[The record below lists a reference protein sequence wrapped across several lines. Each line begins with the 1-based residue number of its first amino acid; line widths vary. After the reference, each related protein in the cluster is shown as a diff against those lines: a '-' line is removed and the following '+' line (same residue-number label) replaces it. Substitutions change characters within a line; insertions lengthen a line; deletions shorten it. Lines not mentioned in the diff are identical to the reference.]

1 MNQLRTTALS
11 RLIVG
16 LLLFTILS
24 NTLVAAASA
33 PSSSSPD
40 PPVSCVT
47 DDDCTAA
54 NKRYGWTSDGAS
66 TPAGFLCIKSQCT
79 LVRKAGEF
87 CTQASECAIYQYIQ
101 RNIER
106 NVSLNTVLPNYLA
119 NSAENLTAFMN
130 SICDSTQC
138 TYASTCDYSK
148 DPLFIIDNQPS
159 SQYEWGNAKCCSG
172 GGVNWQC
179 TQMGT
184 FLDTCNASSICTPF
198 HNQQLDP
205 SLGFPVPDPNHQYCS
220 TDDLRSTQWIGIVLS
235 LIGSALL
242 NVGLNVQ
249 KLALRKRHEAR
260 KERERSQILEAL
272 QSIRDKFARTTEG
285 TGRHR
290 TSSKRS
296 LFGFRNSN
304 ALELSDLTKSGVS
317 DISEDQGAII
327 HVEDTTSLPRVGQ
340 RRSLLS
346 GFRGRISTLSHWSS
360 TTVTIS
366 RITPVAPPSGP
377 ELSPQ
382 DSVPPAPVDEKP
394 ISPVSDHPHSD
405 ASTGEARRSSSTRVR
420 SPSGL
425 RIDTSSP
432 VPIEDVI
439 VASPHRPPQT
449 APATAAS
456 INVGGH
462 QYPPGTPRNRR
473 QSRIDTDIQGLALPT
488 SPADNIA
495 YENKLG
501 LFGLFKN
508 PIWVCGLLLFTIGNL
523 LSFVALQYAA
533 QSLIAPLGSISLVV
547 NVIIAPL
554 INKERW
560 TWKDIVGIIFIVG
573 GSAMVVLFAG
583 VSGKDY
589 KLCFLLHLF
598 TRVPTIVFLSITA
611 FGVAVI
617 FCSIV
622 TIEKNM
628 DIHDHKAD
636 QEDDATKEA
645 LTETIA
651 AVTGASP
658 QAAAEV
664 IMELQQERPTRIRSP
679 GQLSLST
686 SPEDRG
692 RSRPPMSAGSI
703 TITTPSPPTR
713 VRARSI
719 SSVTSRLLDQQ
730 NSEPA
735 TGNTTGMESGSDKE
749 TSAPIT
755 PLRRITV
762 VPPVPLQKPE
772 LSYSYVSHN
781 SPAGPPILL
790 PSDGAGGSST
800 PRRPLLAGASAN
812 NNTPP
817 MVLTGTLA
825 PVAHLSTNVRPPSR
839 PISIKSMAHALPR
852 PMQNS
857 LWTVIVSSRK
867 IQLIPRLKNKIP
879 LESRL
884 VRVWLPFAYASLGGL
899 MATIT
904 VLFAKSTIHLLST
917 TIVGGN
923 NQYDNILA
931 YVITLVTIIT
941 AVSQVYWINMGLQ
954 RYDALLQVPVFYV
967 VWTLFDVVG
976 GGIYFDEFKD
986 FTTVKYILF
995 CSGVSIIFMGVAIL
1009 ATRLKKLADEETA
1022 MNAAVAGAVEPSV
1035 GIESSPERVSPTPAR
1050 DLEMQT
1056 ISIRAAPKKS
1066 T

>member
-1 MNQLRTTALS
+1 MHQLRTTSLPTRLFVSLVLFITLS
-11 RLIVG
+11 KA
-16 LLLFTILS
+16 
-24 NTLVAAASA
+24 LVAAASA
-33 PSSSSPD
+33 PSSSFPD
-40 PPVSCVT
+40 PPVPCVT
-47 DDDCTAA
+47 DDDCTGA
-54 NKRYGWTSDGAS
+54 NKRYGWTNDGA
-66 TPAGFLCIKSQCT
+66 TPAGYLCVKSQCT

-106 NVSLNTVLPNYLA
+106 NVALNTVLPNYLA

-159 SQYEWGNAKCCSG
+159 TQYEWGNAKCDG

-184 FLDTCNASSICTPF
+184 FLDTCNASSTCTPF

-205 SLGFPVPDPNHQYCS
+205 SLGFPVPNPNNQYCS

-260 KERERSQILEAL
+260 KEKERSQILEAL
-272 QSIRDKFARTTEG
+272 QSIRDKFARSTEG

-360 TTVTIS
+360 TTVVGDPEHPATSTTQPGDTIS
-366 RITPVAPPSGP
+366 RVTPVAPSGP
-377 ELSPQ
+377 ELSPH
-382 DSVPPAPVDEKP
+382 DSVPPAPADEKP
-394 ISPVSDHPHSD
+394 ISPVSDHPPSD
-405 ASTGEARRSSSTRVR
+405 ASTGERRSSSTRV
-420 SPSGL
+420 L
-425 RIDTSSP
+425 
-432 VPIEDVI
+432 
-439 VASPHRPPQT
+439 
-449 APATAAS
+449 
-456 INVGGH
+456 GH

-488 SPADNIA
+488 SPADNIV

-501 LFGLFKN
+501 MVGLFKN
-508 PIWVCGLLLFTIGNL
+508 PIWVCGMLLFTIGNL
-523 LSFVALQYAA
+523 LSFIALQYAA

-547 NVIIAPL
+547 NVVIAPL

-560 TWKDIVGIIFIVG
+560 TWKDIVGIVFIVG

-598 TRVPTIVFLSITA
+598 TRVPTILFLSITA
-611 FGVAVI
+611 FGVAAI
-617 FCSIV
+617 FSSIV

-664 IMELQQERPTRIRSP
+664 ILELQQDRPARIRSP

-719 SSVTSRLLDQQ
+719 SSVTSELLDQQ
-730 NSEPA
+730 SPES
-735 TGNTTGMESGSDKE
+735 TTSNTNGMESGSDKE
-749 TSAPIT
+749 TSVPIT

-762 VPPVPLQKPE
+762 VPPGPVQKPE
-772 LSYSYVSHN
+772 LPHSYASHN
-781 SPAGPPILL
+781 SPAAPPILL
-790 PSDGAGGSST
+790 PADGAGGPST
-800 PRRPLLAGASAN
+800 PRRPIIAGSSAS

-817 MVLTGTLA
+817 MVLTGTMA

-839 PISIKSMAHALPR
+839 PISIKSMAHALR
-852 PMQNS
+852 TDEMVQNL
-857 LWTVIVSSRK
+857 LWKVIVAVRK
-867 IQLIPRLKNKIP
+867 IKLIPRLEKKIP

-917 TIVGGN
+917 TIVGGD

-931 YVITLVTIIT
+931 YVITMVTVIT

-967 VWTLFDVVG
+967 VWTLFDVIG

-995 CSGVSIIFMGVAIL
+995 CSGVAIIFMGVAIL

-1022 MNAAVAGAVEPSV
+1022 MNAAVAGAVAPGAET
-1035 GIESSPERVSPTPAR
+1035 ESSPERVSPTPAR
-1050 DLEMQT
+1050 DVEMQT
-1056 ISIRAAPKKS
+1056 ISIRPAPKKS
-1066 T
+1066 V